1 MNNINDVNKRIFY
14 AETNYD
20 EVEIDSVLDVLKNQ
34 SFSLVGGVYTKEFES
49 KIADLFGKKY
59 GVFVNSGS
67 SANLL
72 ALTALNLPAGSEV
85 ITPCL
90 TFSTTVSPI
99 LQLGL
104 IPNFIDIE
112 TRTLNIDSS
121 KIEQAINENTSAIMI
136 PNLMGNLPNWSKIKQ
151 IADRHSLPIIEDSA
165 DTLGYKF
172 NNGTTGEISDL
183 VTTSF
188 YASHIITCAGIGG
201 MVCTNNFE
209 LYKKIIIKRGWG
221 RSSELFDPDKMLL
234 TKKEIDTRFEI
245 KIDNISYDRKFLFE
259 ETGYNFFAPE
269 ICAAFGNAQLKKF
282 KILYEKRVNNFQY
295 LNKLIENELSDFLIT
310 PVQNN
315 KADTIWLAYPLI
327 LKELDSSSTRNKL
340 QIFLEERNIQT
351 RPIFSG
357 NVTKQPMMK
366 GYKFIID
373 KNGYEN
379 TDFIMKNGM
388 LIGCHPKLAFADL
401 DYVCKLLKEFFY
413 DSKIK

>member
-1 MNNINDVNKRIFY
+1 MDNNKVNKKRFFY

-20 EVEIDSVLDVLKNQ
+20 AVEINSVLDVLENQ
-34 SFSLVGGVYTKEFES
+34 SFSLVGGTYTKKFENKIS
-49 KIADLFGKKY
+49 KMFGKKY

-72 ALTALNLPAGSEV
+72 ALTSLNLPSGSEV

-104 IPNFIDIE
+104 VPNFIDIE
-112 TRTLNIDSS
+112 TRTLNIDVN
-121 KIEQAINENTSAIMI
+121 KIEEAVNENTSALMI
-136 PNLMGNLPNWSKIKQ
+136 PNLMGNLPNWTKIKD

-269 ICAAFGNAQLKKF
+269 VCAAFGNAQLKKF
-282 KILYEKRVNNFQY
+282 NKLYEKRVSNFQY
-295 LNKLIENELSDFLIT
+295 LNKLIESELSSFLIT
-310 PVQNN
+310 PLQNQ
-315 KADTIWLAYPLI
+315 KVDTIWLAYPLI
-327 LKELDSSSTRNKL
+327 LKEINLNKTRNEL
-340 QIFLEERNIQT
+340 QKFLEERNIQT

-357 NVTKQPMMK
+357 NITKQPMMK
-366 GYKFIID
+366 GYQYIAD

-388 LIGCHPKLAFADL
+388 LIGCHPKLTFSDL
-401 DYVCKLLKEFFY
+401 DYICELLKEFFY
-413 DSKIK
+413 D